1 MSFLL
6 RSGHR
11 LLSSK
16 PSSSIPILRRF
27 SLPAENDKDGE
38 EPVFDQR
45 KLPADYDPSTFDPAT
60 ARSPPSDRVWRL
72 VDEVSTLT
80 LAEVAELSS
89 ILVRKMGMKNP
100 PVIGVMN
107 AGTGGFGPAATGAVG
122 APGKEEKKQ
131 EKTVFELRLDSFDA
145 AAKIKVIKEVR
156 GFTDLGLKEAKDLV
170 EKTPT
175 IIKRGVSKEEGE
187 KIIEKMKAVGAKVV
201 ME

>member
-27 SLPAENDKDGE
+27 SLPAKEDADGG
-38 EPVFDQR
+38 EPVFDKW
-45 KLPADYDPSTFDPAT
+45 KLPADYDPSNFDPAT

-80 LAEVAELSS
+80 LADVAELSS
-89 ILVRKMGMKNP
+89 ILVRKIGLKNA

-107 AGTGGFGPAATGAVG
+107 AGAGGTGPAGGTVG

-175 IIKRGVSKEEGE
+175 IIKRGVLKEDGE
-187 KIIEKMKAVGAKVV
+187 QIIEKMKAVGAKVV